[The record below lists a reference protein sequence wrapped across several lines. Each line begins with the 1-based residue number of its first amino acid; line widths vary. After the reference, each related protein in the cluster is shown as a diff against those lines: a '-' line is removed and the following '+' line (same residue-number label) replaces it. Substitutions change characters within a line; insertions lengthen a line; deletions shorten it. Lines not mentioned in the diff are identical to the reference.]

1 MATWQAAVPAVLVL
15 ATPTVSMA
23 NPSTPCCWA
32 LPWIHGRRRNSVSCR
47 RSSFLLPPPPPPL
60 TDAPAPDPSPADGD
74 RDVDGVMGWSSP
86 APPPMWC
93 VARSPSAAASYA
105 CLLYAPT
112 IDTQHRRSEF
122 RPASI
127 HRGPWFNKDTQ
138 TTHTDMQSKN
148 QHDTHWNIPRASY
161 AVALASHIGASS
173 GRRAAVP
180 W

>member
-1 MATWQAAVPAVLVL
+1 MLVL

-23 NPSTPCCWA
+23 NPSAPCCWA
-32 LPWIHGRRRNSVSCR
+32 LSWIHGRRRNSVSCL
-47 RSSFLLPPPPPPL
+47 RSSTPLPPPPPPL
-60 TDAPAPDPSPADGD
+60 TDAPAPDPSSAEGD
-74 RDVDGVMGWSSP
+74 RDGDGVMGWSSP
-86 APPPMWC
+86 APLPMWC

-105 CLLYAPT
+105 CLYAHT
-112 IDTQHRRSEF
+112 IDTHHRRTEF

-127 HRGPWFNKDTQ
+127 GQHTSRSVGPWVNKDTQ